1 MKKILYS
8 FVLATLL
15 CAAVSCDEQYVT
27 YNDAEYVMFSDAL
40 SQNMV
45 LADGGVFSV
54 PVAST
59 VACDYDRTFGVEII
73 DEGSNAIEGVHY
85 RLRSNTITIP
95 AGERATAVEVQGLY
109 DNIKPTDSLGFVMR
123 LVMPEQLKWNEVYP
137 DSDRTK
143 VVMYK
148 SCPFDVNNFT
158 GPCMLTSIFLY
169 NFPGT
174 NTSYQRLIETELHPT
189 EENTVILRDALFD
202 GYDLTITFH
211 PENPANPLVT
221 MDSDQVV
228 SDEASV
234 LGWVLGD
241 DHILASHSSYYDSYF
256 NSCQRFVE
264 LWMHV
269 YVENVGESVGTIGEF
284 YNVLE
289 WITEEEAEEL
299 RREGF

>member
-15 CAAVSCDEQYVT
+15 GAVVSCDEQYVT

-85 RLRSNTITIP
+85 RLLSNTITIP

-109 DNIKPTDSLGFVMR
+109 DNISPTDSLGFVMR